1 LENKLSLKLPK
12 SIRITKEKHFTYIFK
27 NAKKIQN
34 RYLIIYFV
42 PAKEEIKKV
51 AFVASKK
58 LGNAV
63 YRNKCKRR
71 LREFYRLNQHQ
82 IINKF
87 DLVFVAKNSIVNTN
101 FWVINEAFIELLK
114 SCNLY
119 QMQL

>member
-1 LENKLSLKLPK
+1 MENKLSLKLPK